1 MTYSPVSLSNEAQSV
16 LTELRNEFSC
26 KHIYIFSGDK
36 IKKNELSGPC
46 RCYEGEERR
55 SALKV
60 LV

>member
-1 MTYSPVSLSNEAQSV
+1 MNFRA
-16 LTELRNEFSC
+16 N
-26 KHIYIFSGDK
+26 IYIFSGDK